1 MTLPGFTAET
11 SLYKTSLHYRLMGAL
26 VRAGGVTFQQVHI
39 QQMFPFPRPIH
50 FPPFPLV
57 RCGSCYF
64 DVNGQCSQDCFEIL
78 GLGGWTQPCRC
89 QSVFGCPVGSCSYSA

>member
-11 SLYKTSLHYRLMGAL
+11 SLYKTSLHYRLMGVL

-64 DVNGQCSQDCFEIL
+64 DVNGQCS
-78 GLGGWTQPCRC
+78 
-89 QSVFGCPVGSCSYSA
+89 